1 MTDSL
6 VSKNTIK
13 SFNEKITRSI
23 SERNDLI
30 LNKNSSIN
38 VTTSLSF
45 NRNQMNNQSSSLSD
59 TDSTLK
65 LNYKIPLIIDN
76 YKINEKEENLFK
88 RRSLFANSKI
98 KIFTAKDS
106 LDSKNFTED
115 IMNKKVSISHLSSSL
130 QRLEIET
137 SKKDDYVN
145 NLDEI
150 CWNTLQIKNKILTP
164 EWVSQST
171 LEKIK
176 GNLLDLHF
184 LGINI
189 IFYILNILNLTNIK
203 TI

>member
-13 SFNEKITRSI
+13 SFNEKIARSI

-30 LNKNSSIN
+30 LSKNSSIN
-38 VTTSLSF
+38 VTTSLNF
-45 NRNQMNNQSSSLSD
+45 NRNQINNQSSSLSD

-65 LNYKIPLIIDN
+65 FNYKIPHVID
-76 YKINEKEENLFK
+76 KINKKQENLFK

-106 LDSKNFTED
+106 LNSTNFTED
-115 IMNKKVSISHLSSSL
+115 VMNKKVSISHLSSSL

-184 LGINI
+184 LGIT
-189 IFYILNILNLTNIK
+189 YLNLK
-203 TI
+203 DLKLVSAKHYVK

>member
-13 SFNEKITRSI
+13 SFNEKIARSI

-30 LNKNSSIN
+30 LSKNSSIN
-38 VTTSLSF
+38 VTTSLNF
-45 NRNQMNNQSSSLSD
+45 NRNQINNQSSSLSD

-65 LNYKIPLIIDN
+65 FNYKIPHVID
-76 YKINEKEENLFK
+76 KINKKQENLFK

-106 LDSKNFTED
+106 LNSTNFTED
-115 IMNKKVSISHLSSSL
+115 VMNKKVSISHLSSSL

-184 LGINI
+184 LGIT
-189 IFYILNILNLTNIK
+189 YLNLKDLKFN
-203 TI
+203 